1 MTATVLV
8 TGAGGNVGQGVLR
21 VLESLQDRP
30 LRLVGTSTERVSAG
44 NHLCEVYHRVPFA
57 WDPDYLTAMRDVC
70 QSDDVDLVIPTTDY
84 ETFLLAS
91 AEELPAVAVSPVGTC
106 ETFLDKH
113 LTAKRLHEVGIV
125 FARSALAPEYDGEF
139 DEVVVKPRKGR
150 GSRGIRINPEA
161 PSTFSSDFVVQE
173 LYRGVEITTAFYVN
187 RNNTLH
193 GFITFERELL
203 HGMTVACTVTHRFDD
218 SLLAIIEAMIGN
230 TEIRGS
236 CNFQSIVTQSRGVVP
251 FEVNCR
257 ISGTSSIRH
266 HLGFRD
272 VEYTIDEY
280 LLKREPK
287 PPTILDGSAVR
298 IFMDVIYPGRDW
310 TEPRDRTTEHV
321 VF

>member
-1 MTATVLV
+1 MSATVLV

-21 VLESLQDRP
+21 VLRSLQDRP
-30 LRLVGTSTERVSAG
+30 LRLVGTSTEHVSAG
-44 NHLCEVYHRVPFA
+44 NHLCDVYHRVPLA
-57 WDPDYLTAMRDVC
+57 WDPDYLPAMREVC
-70 QSDDVDLVIPTTDY
+70 QSDNVDLAIPTTDH
-84 ETFLLAS
+84 ETFRLAG
-91 AEELPAVAVSPVGTC
+91 AEELPAVAVSPIGTC

-113 LTAKRLHEVGIV
+113 LTAERFQEAGIV

-139 DEVVVKPRKGR
+139 DEIVVKPRKGR
-150 GSRGIRINPEA
+150 GSRGIRINPQS
-161 PSTFSSDFVVQE
+161 PSDFSSDFVVQE
-173 LYRGVEITTAFYVN
+173 LYRGIEITTAFYVN
-187 RNNTLH
+187 RDSRLH

-218 SLLAIIEAMIGN
+218 SLLAIIEAMIAN
-230 TEIRGS
+230 MEIRGS
-236 CNFQSIVTQSRGVVP
+236 CNLQSIVTESRGVVP

-272 VEYTIDEY
+272 VEYTLDEY
-280 LLKREPK
+280 LLGRRPT
-287 PPTILDGSAVR
+287 PPMIRDGSAMR